1 MQGAVGAVTADI
13 AVPASA
19 GRHQPVAAPPGLHL
33 PAAGPELTQNGG
45 ERSKEEEGRE
55 EERRRDWEGSRKR
68 D

>member
-1 MQGAVGAVTADI
+1 MQGAVGAVQQISRSQRAQDGTNLW
-13 AVPASA
+13 P
-19 GRHQPVAAPPGLHL
+19 PPPGLHL